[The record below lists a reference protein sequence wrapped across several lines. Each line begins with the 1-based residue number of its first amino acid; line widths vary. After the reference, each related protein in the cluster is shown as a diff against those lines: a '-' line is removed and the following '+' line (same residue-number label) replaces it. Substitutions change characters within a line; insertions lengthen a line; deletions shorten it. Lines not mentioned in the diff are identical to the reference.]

1 MKIIIIYYDIPTRTA
16 KIKGLAIQNMGQD
29 RGQVELGTLLRRR
42 VSNSQITVQNS
53 LSVSCKVKHTPA
65 F

>member
-29 RGQVELGTLLRRR
+29 EGTSGTWYIAKEEG
-42 VSNSQITVQNS
+42 V
-53 LSVSCKVKHTPA
+53 
-65 F
+65 